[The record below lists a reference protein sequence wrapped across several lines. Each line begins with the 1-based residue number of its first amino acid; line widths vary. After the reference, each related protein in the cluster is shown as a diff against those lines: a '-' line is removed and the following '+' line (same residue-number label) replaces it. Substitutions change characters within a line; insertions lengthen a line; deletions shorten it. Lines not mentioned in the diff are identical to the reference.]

1 MPGFARFSFNS
12 LITTVLLR
20 GMARRNI
27 RAGAPRM
34 LVMANDYVGHWIT
47 ISGGYEYEVLN
58 PAIDY
63 IVGLL
68 GPERGICVDV
78 GANIGNHSVFFQKYF
93 PQVVSIEANP
103 AVFEILELNTRR
115 FANVRAVNVAL
126 GEEEG
131 EGILTLA
138 DDTNEGTGFVSL
150 AENSSNGLPVKIMP
164 LDALTK
170 DLEGGIDLVKID
182 VEGFEY
188 QVLSGAKKTLE
199 NHRPVILFEYYVKQ
213 QCDKNVFSLLECCG
227 YKNFYYIGTRFDNNS
242 NKFIEKLI
250 HFVFDTLFNSPFHLM
265 PVMGRKR
272 DYNMV
277 IAVSDR
283 FAE

>member
-1 MPGFARFSFNS
+1 MVSTVFRGDGRPNDPFGDPLDAILAEIAISLQLPPGLHAKAVARYKA
-12 LITTVLLR
+12 VC
-20 GMARRNI
+20 
-27 RAGAPRM
+27 
-34 LVMANDYVGHWIT
+34 
-47 ISGGYEYEVLN
+47 EY
-58 PAIDY
+58 IDRPGSPLEGR
-63 IVGLL
+63 V
-68 GPERGICVDV
+68 CVDV